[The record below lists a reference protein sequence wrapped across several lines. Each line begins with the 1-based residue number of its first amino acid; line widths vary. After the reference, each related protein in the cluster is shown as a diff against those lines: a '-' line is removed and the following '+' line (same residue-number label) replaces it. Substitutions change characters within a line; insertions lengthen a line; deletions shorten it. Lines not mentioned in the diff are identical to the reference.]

1 MAIFDKL
8 TAAIEKLAQKKPPF
22 DPSIFN
28 DELAMQ
34 TAWLPAKSG
43 GTNMSTHSLV
53 EISPKQV
60 EFKARGVALIFPWVF
75 MVLGAG
81 ITVAIGMSLGGLLQN
96 DLTFLYFGLPAGVSF
111 FFIGFLILRNYITP
125 RIFDLSTGYYWKGR
139 KTHTNMESVKEHCRL
154 SDIHAIQLLQEYVG
168 NRYYSYELN
177 LVLKDGNR
185 LNVVDHGKLSLIRTD
200 AEQLGQFLNVPV
212 WDATS

>member
-1 MAIFDKL
+1 MALFDKL

-43 GTNMSTHSLV
+43 GSNFGTHSLV

-60 EFKARGVALIFPWVF
+60 EFKARGVALIFPGVF

-81 ITVAIGMSLGGLLQN
+81 VALGISLGGLLQN
-96 DLTFLYFGLPAGVSF
+96 DLTFLYFGLPFGGIF
-111 FFIGFLILRNYITP
+111 FSLVF
-125 RIFDLSTGYYWKGR
+125 S
-139 KTHTNMESVKEHCRL
+139 SCA
-154 SDIHAIQLLQEYVG
+154 AI
-168 NRYYSYELN
+168 
-177 LVLKDGNR
+177 
-185 LNVVDHGKLSLIRTD
+185 
-200 AEQLGQFLNVPV
+200 
-212 WDATS
+212 